1 MILMVR
7 VIAIGVVMHGDKNGD
22 GDSDGYGSSC

>member
-7 VIAIGVVMHGDKNGD
+7 VIAMGVVMYGDSNGD
-22 GDSDGYGSSC
+22 GGSDGYGSSC